1 MDQIDLIKKIIKESK
16 SYSDLYDLSWKIYS
30 SSKIEIKHSDNITI
44 GLFNVP
50 CGGFGD
56 VILTKTFHDYL
67 IEWYPKANVKI
78 CTTGIQKYKSIGI
91 IDNLIKLEI

>member
-44 GLFNVP
+44 GYLM
-50 CGGFGD
+50 
-56 VILTKTFHDYL
+56 FHVVDL
-67 IEWYPKANVKI
+67 AM
-78 CTTGIQKYKSIGI
+78 
-91 IDNLIKLEI
+91 